1 MTKLD
6 RQSYDL
12 IKDAFQYYEFKMTTD
27 QRDLAETIL
36 EIAFVGMSSLS
47 SANKTNNIL
56 SKNF

>member
-12 IKDAFQYYEFKMTTD
+12 IKDAFDYYEFKMTTD

-36 EIAFVGMSSLS
+36 HIAFTVTDKPVNTLTY
-47 SANKTNNIL
+47 NY
-56 SKNF
+56 

>member
-12 IKDAFQYYEFKMTTD
+12 IKNAFDYYEFKMTTD

-36 EIAFVGMSSLS
+36 EIEFTGTDNPVKSL
-47 SANKTNNIL
+47 
-56 SKNF
+56 NFK